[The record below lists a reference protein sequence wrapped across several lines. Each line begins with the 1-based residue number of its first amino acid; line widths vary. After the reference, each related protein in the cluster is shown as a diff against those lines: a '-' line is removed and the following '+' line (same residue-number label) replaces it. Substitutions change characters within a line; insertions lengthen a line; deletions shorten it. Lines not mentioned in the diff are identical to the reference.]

1 MKPYTYYLRNT
12 KTNQKYYGLRYGN
25 TVSAD
30 EDFGI
35 HYFSSGDLKHEFRQN
50 PEIFEWRIREHE
62 TTELARAYEDKI
74 LRKVV
79 NKPGWVNHH
88 VSGIIMTDEIAQKIK
103 NTLTGTKRPRHV
115 VDKILRTKA
124 IMGTNGQPWTEDSR
138 KKLSETVS
146 STSWY
151 HDDVKS
157 YRLKSDDPLCKKLK
171 PGRLKNGW
179 QNKINADRKP
189 MSEAQRKR
197 NGERFKGLK
206 WFNDGV
212 KNYRLDPNTSRA
224 KGLIAGRINTTNRKS
239 L

>member
-50 PEIFEWRIREHE
+50 PEIFEWRIMEHE

-124 IMGTNGQPWTEDSR
+124 IMGTNGQPWTNQGGTFDTEILDEGSPSDLYWEEFDVTDEVIAYIGNPGQNYGFIIEADHCPDPTDQY
-138 KKLSETVS
+138 LSKQRHYHSSEVS
-146 STSWY
+146 T
-151 HDDVKS
+151 
-157 YRLKSDDPLCKKLK
+157 
-171 PGRLKNGW
+171 
-179 QNKINADRKP
+179 A
-189 MSEAQRKR
+189 
-197 NGERFKGLK
+197 
-206 WFNDGV
+206 
-212 KNYRLDPNTSRA
+212 
-224 KGLIAGRINTTNRKS
+224 TNRPS
-239 L
+239 LTIEYYVP